1 MPVFAGGPDPRDRP
15 WHLRLRPP
23 FRLRTGGVA
32 GDAGNAEV
40 AGITPD
46 SLPRPT
52 PTSRRAGSA
61 PGTVFAFLGLLLV
74 LFVVAFTIGRQAG
87 PVAPDLR
94 EPGPPGAPVKMGD
107 EGGGH
112 GRMGLGEPD
121 GRLRTSG
128 VAL

>member
-15 WHLRLRPP
+15 WHLRPRPP
-23 FRLRTGGVA
+23 FRLRTGAIAKG
-32 GDAGNAEV
+32 AED

-46 SLPRPT
+46 VRPRPT
-52 PTSRRAGSA
+52 ATSRRADSA
-61 PGTVFAFLGLLLV
+61 PATVLAFLGLLV
-74 LFVVAFTIGRQAG
+74 MLFVVAFTIGRQAG

-94 EPGPPGAPVKMGD
+94 EPGPPGAPVKMGE

-121 GRLRTSG
+121 GPPRTSG
-128 VAL
+128 AAL